1 MPFLYYSTNQAEGSA
16 ANQTYG
22 KPPLNTQSELALSRR
37 LNGTGQSD
45 CAAWDQEWN
54 SPIDLASEWL
64 LLVLKAE
71 GKPSSLRAGMIV
83 VGAKPCDQVGH

>member
-1 MPFLYYSTNQAEGSA
+1 M
-16 ANQTYG
+16 
-22 KPPLNTQSELALSRR
+22 NTQSELVLSRW

-45 CAAWDQEWN
+45 CAARDQEWN
-54 SPIDLASEWL
+54 NPIDLASEWL
-64 LLVLKAE
+64 LIVLKAE